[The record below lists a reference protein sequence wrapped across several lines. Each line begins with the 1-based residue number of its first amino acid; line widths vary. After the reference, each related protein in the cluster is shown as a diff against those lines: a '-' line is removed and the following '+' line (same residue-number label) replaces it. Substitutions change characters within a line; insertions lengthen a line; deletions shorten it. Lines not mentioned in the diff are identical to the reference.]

1 MSSDPTVDWEYLQQ
15 VLASAFTVQESH
27 IDSQSLSAAVKLGR
41 LVGSGELDGNGATH
55 LIVDRAPKLDCPTD
69 EIAVA
74 PFCTALPEIEEHDQS
89 STVSLAPP
97 KDELPSAAD
106 ILEECFPSFRAV
118 TPEVKTRQFRP
129 RDWWTPLLVIDAIAL
144 AVLLRVIWLG
154 TARPHRPP
162 LHVTAKSYA
171 APAQPEETR
180 QADPSPS
187 PPVPPKSRSPE
198 TPTGSLV
205 IYQNGRVIFRLKTP
219 QAPGE
224 LSAADSTLGS
234 PRKTN
239 LRVLQQVEPD
249 YPEAAK
255 QQQIQGSVVLEV
267 QVGKDGSV
275 QHLTVISGNSMLATA
290 ASDAVLKWRF
300 KPIVQDGRALPF
312 QTRVNVHFVLP

>member
-1 MSSDPTVDWEYLQQ
+1 MSSDPTVDREYLQQ

-27 IDSQSLSAAVKLGR
+27 IDSQSFSAAVKIGR
-41 LVGSGELDGNGATH
+41 LVESGELDGSGATH
-55 LIVDRAPKLDCPTD
+55 LIVDRVPKPDYSTD
-69 EIAVA
+69 EIAVET
-74 PFCTALPEIEEHDQS
+74 FGMALPEIEEHDQS
-89 STVSLAPP
+89 STAYLAPP

-118 TPEVKTRQFRP
+118 TPEVKTGQFRP
-129 RDWWTPLLVIDAIAL
+129 RDWGTPLLVIEAIAL
-144 AVLLRVIWLG
+144 VLILRVVWVG
-154 TARPHRPP
+154 TARHYGPP
-162 LHVTAKSYA
+162 LHVTAKSHA
-171 APAQPEETR
+171 TPAQPEEAR
-180 QADPSPS
+180 QADLSPS
-187 PPVPPKSRSPE
+187 PPVPPKSRGPE

-224 LSAADSTLGS
+224 LSAPDSTLGS

-239 LRVLQQVEPD
+239 VRVLQQVEPD

-255 QQQIQGSVVLEV
+255 QQQIQGSVVLEA

-312 QTRVNVHFVLP
+312 ETRVKVHFVLP

>member
-1 MSSDPTVDWEYLQQ
+1 MSSDPTVDREYLQQ

-27 IDSQSLSAAVKLGR
+27 IDSQSFSAAVKIGR
-41 LVGSGELDGNGATH
+41 LVESGELDGSGATH
-55 LIVDRAPKLDCPTD
+55 LIVDRVPKPDYSTD
-69 EIAVA
+69 EIAVET
-74 PFCTALPEIEEHDQS
+74 FGMALPEIEEHDQS
-89 STVSLAPP
+89 STAYLAPP

-118 TPEVKTRQFRP
+118 TPEVKTGQFRP
-129 RDWWTPLLVIDAIAL
+129 RDWGTPLLVIEAIAL
-144 AVLLRVIWLG
+144 VLILRVVWVG
-154 TARPHRPP
+154 TARHYGPP

-171 APAQPEETR
+171 APAQPEEAR
-180 QADPSPS
+180 QADLSPS
-187 PPVPPKSRSPE
+187 PPVPPKSRGPE

-205 IYQNGRVIFRLKTP
+205 IYQNGRVIFRLKSA
-219 QAPGE
+219 QVRGE
-224 LSAADSTLGS
+224 LSAPDSTLGS

-239 LRVLQQVEPD
+239 VRVLQQVEPD

-255 QQQIQGSVVLEV
+255 QQQIQGSVVLEA

-312 QTRVNVHFVLP
+312 ETRVKVHFVLP